1 MPRRG
6 EKPDRLEERLYDAK
20 HGRGSLAR
28 RLTLLLQPVD
38 ESNPRSRYD
47 NRYEFQSAPY
57 QQDPVAKCIRAGI
70 RKLNGDPERYVIM
83 SNVNIRIAAFTSKAP
98 IWPPNA
104 EDSNR
109 IKLYTF
115 FQDEHEF
122 LATVTIC
129 VQPRQGPLTLDK
141 IHVREARRWTPIEQW
156 LVKLADPAI
165 LKKRS
170 TSSIT
175 YFVNRRS
182 GRVFRLMDL
191 PVELRLAIF
200 ELVISPSGEVYP
212 INMVF
217 RRPWSPGTIIS
228 KQEREKNTLSLGF
241 GYNSKDTDR
250 FKAGFI
256 VPNSRSQPQEVSA
269 GSQAPSLALL
279 CVSKQIKQECL
290 RAGWEG
296 LKRCFVN
303 CEIFAAVADS
313 KLEPIKITRQLSS
326 RFDRDLPLGAAFPRP
341 DPEDGYL
348 GHPWGTIHEETSC
361 QTVLTDWIMTFA
373 FDHIKHIRDV
383 DLVGFVK
390 KPQKEMWL
398 RRLAR
403 QRAEEDYDFDYA
415 AAINAILTAPS
426 VQLPPTCVCR
436 KRCINLDRDRNNTS
450 PDGYGRYNSR
460 WSRDYFSK
468 HTRFDFEDGR
478 DNDARILKP
487 HVSDREIQPGQGFA
501 ELTVDQT
508 PSRLKKT
515 QDLGSKT
522 AGGT

>member
-6 EKPDRLEERLYDAK
+6 EKPDRLEERLYDAR
-20 HGRGSLAR
+20 HGRGNLAR
-28 RLTLLLQPVD
+28 RLTLLLQPGD

-57 QQDPVAKCIRAGI
+57 QKDPVAKCIRAGI
-70 RKLNGDPERYVIM
+70 RKLNGDPEHYVIM
-83 SNVNIRIAAFTSKAP
+83 SNVNIRIAASTSKAP

-122 LATVTIC
+122 PATVAIC

-156 LVKLADPAI
+156 LVKLADLAI

-200 ELVISPSGEVYP
+200 ELVIFPSGEVYP

-228 KQEREKNTLSLGF
+228 KQERENDTLSLGF

-256 VPNSRSQPQEVSA
+256 VPNSGSQPQEVSA

-313 KLEPIKITRQLSS
+313 KLGVALQFNVLGRIQLNFTMKSWFS
-326 RFDRDLPLGAAFPRP
+326 FFGLEVNPTFIQNPSKSLGNYLRDLTETCRLELRFR

-348 GHPWGTIHEETSC
+348 GHPWGTTHEETSC
-361 QTVLTDWIMTFA
+361 QIVLTDWIMTFA
-373 FDHIKHIRDV
+373 FDHIKHIRHV

-403 QRAEEDYDFDYA
+403 QRTEEDYDFDYA

-426 VQLPPTCVCR
+426 VQL
-436 KRCINLDRDRNNTS
+436 
-450 PDGYGRYNSR
+450 
-460 WSRDYFSK
+460 
-468 HTRFDFEDGR
+468 
-478 DNDARILKP
+478 
-487 HVSDREIQPGQGFA
+487 
-501 ELTVDQT
+501 
-508 PSRLKKT
+508 
-515 QDLGSKT
+515 
-522 AGGT
+522 